1 MGTPAVA
8 AAAWLSKPP
17 SRKINL
23 GIGGWRVFITHV
35 QHYKAEIEP
44 ESYSAIV
51 IDLFSPRK
59 VWLLVLLTS
68 LLGIGRVMAV
78 QHCDNLV
85 HTVLCLSS
93 VNILL

>member
-51 IDLFSPRK
+51 IDLFS
-59 VWLLVLLTS
+59 
-68 LLGIGRVMAV
+68 M
-78 QHCDNLV
+78 
-85 HTVLCLSS
+85 LSS
-93 VNILL
+93 QSLASSSTNESSRKLEESWPYNTVTI

>member
-44 ESYSAIV
+44 ESYSDRSLLIFS
-51 IDLFSPRK
+51 LCSPRK

-68 LLGIGRVMAV
+68 LLGNWKSHGRTT
-78 QHCDNLV
+78 L
-85 HTVLCLSS
+85 
-93 VNILL
+93 

>member
-23 GIGGWRVFITHV
+23 GIGEWRVFITHV

-51 IDLFSPRK
+51 IDLFS
-59 VWLLVLLTS
+59 
-68 LLGIGRVMAV
+68 M
-78 QHCDNLV
+78 
-85 HTVLCLSS
+85 LSS
-93 VNILL
+93 QSLASSSTNESSRKLEESWPYNTVTI